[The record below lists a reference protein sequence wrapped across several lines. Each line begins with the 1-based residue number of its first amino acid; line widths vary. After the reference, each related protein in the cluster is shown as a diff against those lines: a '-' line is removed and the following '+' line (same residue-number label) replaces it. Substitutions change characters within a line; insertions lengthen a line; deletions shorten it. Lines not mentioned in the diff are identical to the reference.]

1 MVENI
6 VGEVEKAAS
15 VSNRASNIPLYA
27 LSAIALFAVPD
38 APSLK
43 RVPEVKATVVDQE
56 VPLYSS

>member
-27 LSAIALFAVPD
+27 LSAIALFAALV
-38 APSLK
+38 ALACLAGTYRKYAVSSHI
-43 RVPEVKATVVDQE
+43 
-56 VPLYSS
+56 YSDK